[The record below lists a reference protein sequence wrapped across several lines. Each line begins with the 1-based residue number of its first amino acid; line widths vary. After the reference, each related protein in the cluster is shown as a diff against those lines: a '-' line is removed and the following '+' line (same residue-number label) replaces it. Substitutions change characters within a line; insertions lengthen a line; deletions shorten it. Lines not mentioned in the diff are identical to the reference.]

1 MTLSDK
7 GHAPERE
14 QLIKNIL
21 SATMEL
27 SNEEKILIFSK
38 YMLKYGICKEG
49 NMLCQ
54 M

>member
-27 SNEEKILIFSK
+27 TKEEKTSIFSK
-38 YMLKYGICKEG
+38 YILKYRLCEEG
-49 NMLCQ
+49 DIL
-54 M
+54 

>member
-1 MTLSDK
+1 MTLNET

-27 SNEEKILIFSK
+27 TREEKTLIFSK
-38 YMLKYGICKEG
+38 YMLKYGMCKEG
-49 NMLCQ
+49 DMLCQ
-54 M
+54 V